1 MNNKALLNELAK
13 HLTILE
19 YHVNRLKKK
28 PEQLHEIDI
37 EVMSEKLKEIYT
49 LIHGLDTGEA
59 PVKEEVAIVNE
70 VEKVP
75 LVEVKPEAEIP
86 TPKAPEMSTES
97 EVRSSELNEEK
108 LEDIPVPR
116 PPDPEPIV
124 STESEVRSTELI
136 EEKPEDIPVPRPAD
150 PEPIVS
156 TESEVR
162 STELIE
168 EKNEEVPVPRPP
180 DPVHPKTT
188 ADLFSGP
195 TTIADTFQAAGDNTI
210 AAKTYPQVEQDLKMA
225 IGINDKFLFINE
237 LFKGDPGIYN
247 QAIETLNSVEGL
259 NDAETAIESYRGEYA
274 WADNSEA
281 YHRLKNI
288 VMSKY
293 DG

>member
-28 PEQLHEIDI
+28 PEHLHEIDI

-116 PPDPEPIV
+116 PP
-124 STESEVRSTELI
+124 
-136 EEKPEDIPVPRPAD
+136 D